1 MRTRLKWALEDE
13 GKAYASASH
22 RNDRQAIFDL
32 LDGNALTVH
41 FQPIFSAKDGS
52 VYGYEALTRIIGENP
67 FNNIEEL
74 FQKAILT
81 NTISSFDVRCREN
94 AIRLAATNG
103 INQRDSYLFVNI
115 CPEAMM
121 DPSHMAGITDEIAEE
136 CGISKDKI
144 ILEITEESAIY
155 NYDIFT
161 QAISCYKER
170 GYRIAID
177 DFGAGHGG
185 LKMLSIIEPD
195 FVKIDRHFI
204 SNIDKAII
212 KSNLVDSISTAC
224 HRMGIKVIAEGIETE
239 EELKVVLNMG
249 IDLLQGYYLYRPS
262 PLLNGDGVQIPVLR
276 AKKANCCATANEE
289 QCFIG
294 DIAHEV
300 GPIPPSSD
308 IVFAFN
314 RFINDP
320 ELRGLPVVEGER
332 VLGMLHRNRFLEN
345 RILGKLGYGFALN
358 TNKTISALME
368 QQFMMV
374 EANTALEDVAQ
385 RILSRKA
392 DFLYDDI
399 CVTKNGKYFGTIPI
413 YALLDAI
420 TEKSLLLA
428 KGSNPLSGLPG
439 NEFIQREIEKKLS
452 QNMHFDVCY
461 VDIDNFKPYNDH
473 YGFGKGDIVIKSIAR
488 VLEDNV
494 KSFGDDG
501 FNFVGH
507 IGGDDFI
514 VITRP
519 HLSAPGCAKI
529 ISDFEAYLP
538 ELHGMEDYKT
548 GTYISKNRKGD
559 KETFGLLSLSIG
571 IVSTEIYKIES
582 YAQLASIAMEVKK
595 AAKAIT
601 GSSIVRDRRMMG

>member
-13 GKAYASASH
+13 SKAYAPASH

-41 FQPIFSAKDGS
+41 FQPIFSAKDGA
-52 VYGYEALTRIIGENP
+52 VYGYESLTRTIGENP

-81 NTISSFDVRCREN
+81 STISSLDVRCREN
-94 AIRLAATNG
+94 AIRIAATHG
-103 INQRDSYLFVNI
+103 INKGNSYLFVNI

-136 CGISKDKI
+136 CGISRDKI

-155 NYDIFT
+155 NYDMFT

-170 GYRIAID
+170 GYKIAID

-185 LKMLSIIEPD
+185 LKMLSIIEPN

-249 IDLLQGYYLYRPS
+249 IDLLQGYYLCRPS
-262 PLLNGDGVQIPVLR
+262 PLLNGDGMHIPVR
-276 AKKANCCATANEE
+276 AKKANCCATATEE
-289 QCFIG
+289 QFFIG
-294 DIAHEV
+294 DIAHEIE
-300 GPIPPSSD
+300 PIHPSSD
-308 IVFAFN
+308 IVIAFN
-314 RFINDP
+314 RFIKNP

-345 RILGKLGYGFALN
+345 RILGRCGYGFALN
-358 TNKTISALME
+358 SYKKMELLME

-374 EANTALEDVAQ
+374 ETNMALEDVAQ

-392 DFLYDDI
+392 EFLYDDI
-399 CVTKNGKYFGTIPI
+399 GVTKNGKCFGTIPI

-420 TEKSLLLA
+420 TEKSLVLA

-473 YGFGKGDIVIKSIAR
+473 YGFEKGDVVIKSLAR

-494 KSFGDDG
+494 RSFGDDG

-519 HLSAPGCAKI
+519 HLSAPGCEKI
-529 ISDFEAYLP
+529 ILDFEAHLP
-538 ELHGMEDYKT
+538 ELHGMKDYKT
-548 GTYISKNRKGD
+548 GTYISKNRNGD
-559 KETFGLLSLSIG
+559 EETFGLLSLSIG

-595 AAKAIT
+595 AAKAQT
-601 GSSIVRDRRMMG
+601 GSSIIRDRRMMG